1 MACVHLPDVQNY
13 ATWNCRSSF
22 VTSQIRSPL
31 EGKLKKHSANM
42 KKWIKILIW
51 SVSSILTAFII
62 GLFCVY
68 FWLSIKWTDFY
79 SEKEMQTMT
88 NEIEKSN
95 QLPDNFYLAYD
106 KIYPDQRN
114 RTLAKMSFQ
123 AIWYTLTMNDN
134 KLMNY
139 RQCNCIWS
147 TNFFENKVPINY
159 HSWTSYITA
168 HGLEKYSNEGKCF
181 DFNYRKIGI
190 DSLANKY
197 FLKTLSELTMYENIE
212 LILRAD
218 KPILYEKRP
227 DLLVKKLYEFK

>member
-1 MACVHLPDVQNY
+1 
-13 ATWNCRSSF
+13 
-22 VTSQIRSPL
+22 
-31 EGKLKKHSANM
+31 M

-51 SVSSILTAFII
+51 IVSSILTIFVI

-68 FWLSIKWTDFY
+68 FWLSTKWTDFY

-88 NEIEKSN
+88 NEIEKSS

-123 AIWYTLTMNDN
+123 AIWYTLTMNDD

-139 RQCNCIWS
+139 KQCNCIWT

-159 HSWTSYITA
+159 HSWTSLITA
-168 HGLEKYSNEGKCF
+168 HGFEKYTSESKCL
-181 DFNYRKIGI
+181 DYSYHKLGI
-190 DSLANKY
+190 DSLSNRY
-197 FLKTLSELTMYENIE
+197 FTKQIQELTIKQNIE
-212 LILRAD
+212 LILRL
-218 KPILYEKRP
+218 KNLTLYEKRP
-227 DLLVKKLYEFK
+227 ELLEKELEKYE